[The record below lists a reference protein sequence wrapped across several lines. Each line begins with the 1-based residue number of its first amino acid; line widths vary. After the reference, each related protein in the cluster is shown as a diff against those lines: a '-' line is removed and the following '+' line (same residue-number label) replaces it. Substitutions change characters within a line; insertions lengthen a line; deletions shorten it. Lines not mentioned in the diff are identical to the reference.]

1 MDVFALFLTEAYNI
15 MTIPFEIFG
24 FQLSFF
30 QVFAYTSVAGVLLWM
45 VWEIFDG

>member
-1 MDVFALFLTEAYNI
+1 MDAFALFLVEAFNI

-30 QVFAYTSVAGVLLWM
+30 QVFAFTFVAGVLLWM